1 MLSGEKKA
9 GILVTVIVHLTVI
22 IFLLLTSI
30 HTIARRG
37 SEMILLDF
45 DDFEELI
52 AKEKEPE
59 ILEEEEIS
67 PEEMAAIQASIEQ
80 MLAERNLQHADF
92 HNVTTSRNVDARNT
106 DADKLYEDAER
117 LAEALKNGQS
127 VSYDDEGDA
136 APASPDTGK
145 DKKEDKSAA
154 SQAYSGASVLS
165 WSLSGRQARSLPVP
179 AYKCFGGGTVTV
191 IIKVNAAGRVVDAT
205 VDPST
210 SSTDPCLRKWAVSYA
225 KTARFSESMTAPNPQ
240 TGDII
245 YQFIAQ

>member
-45 DDFEELI
+45 DDYEELI
-52 AKEKEPE
+52 AKDREPE
-59 ILEEEEIS
+59 VLEEEIS

-80 MLAERNLQHADF
+80 MLAERNLQHADY

-117 LAEALKNGQS
+117 LAEALRNGQS
-127 VSYDDEGDA
+127 VTYDDEGDFAPVHPDGGKSQKDDKGGA
-136 APASPDTGK
+136 AP
-145 DKKEDKSAA
+145 
-154 SQAYSGASVLS
+154 AYSGASVLS
-165 WSLSGRQARSLPVP
+165 WSLSGRQARNLPVP
-179 AYKCFGGGTVTV
+179 AYKCYGGGTVTV
-191 IIKVNAAGRVVDAT
+191 IIKVSPAGRVTDAT

-210 SSTDPCLRKWAVSYA
+210 SSTDPCLRKWAVSFA
-225 KTARFSESMTAPNPQ
+225 KTARFSESLSAPNPQ

>member
-1 MLSGEKKA
+1 MLSGENKA

-45 DDFEELI
+45 DDYEQLLAKDREPELQEEEL
-52 AKEKEPE
+52 
-59 ILEEEEIS
+59 S

-80 MLAERNLQHADF
+80 MLAERNLQHADY

-106 DADKLYEDAER
+106 DADKLYEDAAR
-117 LAEALKNGQS
+117 LAEALQNGQS
-127 VSYDDEGDA
+127 VSYDDEGDV
-136 APASPDTGK
+136 APSRPTGGQ
-145 DKKEDKSAA
+145 DKKEDKGGAPA
-154 SQAYSGASVLS
+154 AYSGASVLS
-165 WSLSGRQARSLPVP
+165 WSLSGRQARHLPVP
-179 AYKCFGGGTVTV
+179 AYKCYGGGTVTV
-191 IIKVNAAGRVVDAT
+191 IIKVNAAGRVIDAN

-210 SSTDPCLRKWAVSYA
+210 SSTDPCLRKWAVSFA
-225 KTARFSESMTAPNPQ
+225 KTARFSESMSAPNPQ

>member
-30 HTIARRG
+30 HTIVRRG

-45 DDFEELI
+45 DDYEELI

-59 ILEEEEIS
+59 MLEEDLS

-80 MLAERNLQHADF
+80 MLAERNLQHADY

-106 DADKLYEDAER
+106 DADQLYEDAAR
-117 LAEALKNGQS
+117 LAEALQNGQS
-127 VSYDDEGDA
+127 VSYDDEGDV
-136 APASPDTGK
+136 APVRPDGGK
-145 DKKEDKSAA
+145 DKKEDKGSP
-154 SQAYSGASVLS
+154 SAYSGASVLS
-165 WSLSGRQARSLPVP
+165 WSLSGRQARHLPVP
-179 AYKCFGGGTVTV
+179 AYKCYGGGTVTV
-191 IIKVNAAGRVVDAT
+191 IIKVSPAGRVVDAT

-210 SSTDPCLRKWAVSYA
+210 SSTDPCLRKWAVSFA
-225 KTARFSESMTAPNPQ
+225 KTARFSESMSAPNPQ

>member
-22 IFLLLTSI
+22 IFLLITSI

-37 SEMILLDF
+37 GEMILLDF
-45 DDFEELI
+45 EDYERLVARD
-52 AKEKEPE
+52 KEPE
-59 ILEEEEIS
+59 LEEETVS

-80 MLAERNLQHADF
+80 MLAERNLQHADY

-117 LAEALKNGQS
+117 LAEALRNGQS
-127 VSYDDEGDA
+127 VSFDDEGDIAPARPGGSQDKKDDKGGA
-136 APASPDTGK
+136 APAY
-145 DKKEDKSAA
+145 A
-154 SQAYSGASVLS
+154 GASVLS

-179 AYKCFGGGTVTV
+179 AYKCYGGGTVTV
-191 IIKVNAAGRVVDAT
+191 IIKVSPAGRVVDAS
-205 VDPST
+205 VDTST
-210 SSTDPCLRKWAVSYA
+210 SSNDPCLRKWAVSFA
-225 KTARFSESMTAPNPQ
+225 KTARFSESLSAPNPQ

>member
-1 MLSGEKKA
+1 MLSGENKA

-45 DDFEELI
+45 DDYEELV

-59 ILEEEEIS
+59 LQEEEIS
-67 PEEMAAIQASIEQ
+67 PEDMAAIQASIEQ
-80 MLAERNLQHADF
+80 MLAERNLQHADY

-106 DADKLYEDAER
+106 DADKLYEDAAR
-117 LAEALKNGQS
+117 LAEALQNGQS
-127 VSYDDEGDA
+127 VSYDDEGDVA
-136 APASPDTGK
+136 PVRNDSGKEKKDDKGGAPA
-145 DKKEDKSAA
+145 
-154 SQAYSGASVLS
+154 AYSGASVLS
-165 WSLSGRQARSLPVP
+165 WSLSGRQARNLPVP

-191 IIKVNAAGRVVDAT
+191 IIKVNAAGRVIDAN

-210 SSTDPCLRKWAVSYA
+210 SSTDPCLRKWAVSFA
-225 KTARFSESMTAPNPQ
+225 KTARFSESMSAPNPQ

>member
-1 MLSGEKKA
+1 MLSGENKA

-30 HTIARRG
+30 HTIVRRG

-45 DDFEELI
+45 DDYEELI

-59 ILEEEEIS
+59 MLEEDLS

-80 MLAERNLQHADF
+80 MLAERNLQHADY

-106 DADKLYEDAER
+106 DADQLYEDAAR
-117 LAEALKNGQS
+117 LAEALQNGQS
-127 VSYDDEGDA
+127 VSYDDEGDV
-136 APASPDTGK
+136 APVRPDSGK
-145 DKKEDKSAA
+145 DKKEDKGGS
-154 SQAYSGASVLS
+154 SAYSGASVLS
-165 WSLSGRQARSLPVP
+165 WSLSGRQARDLPVP
-179 AYKCFGGGTVTV
+179 AYKCYGGGTVTV
-191 IIKVNAAGRVVDAT
+191 IIKVSPAGRVVDAT

-210 SSTDPCLRKWAVSYA
+210 SSTDPCLRKWAVSFA
-225 KTARFSESMTAPNPQ
+225 KTARFSESLSAPNPQ